1 MNCKWSEKDIALFV
15 ERDLAEPRAREIEAH
30 LASCAACR
38 KVAADLAESQA
49 LFKSLKQDNVSA
61 AALSSLRSRVLTVID
76 CMRSLELGAT
86 DCTDGVREAA
96 VVEVDGHHYA
106 LIVDV
111 VEDVVEAL
119 SDPSAVRAAMG
130 AGWERVSKGMVETE
144 EGPLLLVDIEKLITG
159 PAAEARAA

>member
-1 MNCKWSEKDIALFV
+1 MNELLLIVTVAGSRVALPAAAV
-15 ERDLAEPRAREIEAH
+15 ESVVELDTLIPVPRAPAH
-30 LASCAACR
+30 
-38 KVAADLAESQA
+38 VAGL
-49 LFKSLKQDNVSA
+49 SA
-61 AALSSLRSRVLTVID
+61 LRSRVLTVID
-76 CMRSLELGAT
+76 CRRSLELGT
-86 DCTDGVREAA
+86 TESIDGIREAA
-96 VVEVDGHHYA
+96 VVEIESHHYA

-144 EGPLLLVDIEKLITG
+144 EGPLLLVDIEKLIAG

>member
-1 MNCKWSEKDIALFV
+1 LPAAAV
-15 ERDLAEPRAREIEAH
+15 ESVVELDTLIPVPRAPAH
-30 LASCAACR
+30 
-38 KVAADLAESQA
+38 VAGL
-49 LFKSLKQDNVSA
+49 SA
-61 AALSSLRSRVLTVID
+61 LRSRVLTVID
-76 CMRSLELGAT
+76 CRRSLELGT
-86 DCTDGVREAA
+86 TESIDGIREAA
-96 VVEVDGHHYA
+96 VVEIESHHYA

-144 EGPLLLVDIEKLITG
+144 EGPLLLVDIEKLIAG